1 VAHTGTTRDLV
12 ADSRSRCAAAVIT
25 GSYDPFID
33 PTHVRRTLSVYRE
46 LTFVNIPWAGHNV
59 LGEVQCAIDLRN
71 RWLDDPRA
79 TRRCTAGLPAPLIS
93 PLSALMAHL
102 SHCHVA
108 CSSTRWV
115 ACTVARTRRVRR
127 ES

>member
-1 VAHTGTTRDLV
+1 MAFDNGPHASV
-12 ADSRSRCAAAVIT
+12 CAEWPTPPRHETWSPTPGPGAPLLVIT

-79 TRRCTAGLPAPLIS
+79 TRRCTAG
-93 PLSALMAHL
+93 
-102 SHCHVA
+102 
-108 CSSTRWV
+108 
-115 ACTVARTRRVRR
+115 
-127 ES
+127 